1 VRPFQPLVSSPHLL
15 TILGHYWPRNLDIRQ
30 YPIES
35 KLYQTDADTQV
46 LVQTQKPLGS
56 PRGAI
61 VMVHGLEGSGEAGYM
76 RTMSYAALQAGY
88 IAHRFHMRTCGG
100 TEHLTTTLYHGG
112 LTGDLLAV
120 LRQWEGAGQTPVHLV
135 GYSLGG
141 NVVAKLAGELGE
153 MAAGLITSVCAVSTP
168 IDLNAG
174 ARRLA
179 EPSNRLYEQ
188 RFLRRM
194 RARVLA
200 TKLFSEEALNT
211 RGSLWD
217 FDDRIT
223 GPSFGFRGAQHYYE
237 TQSCQNFLDAIR
249 VPTLFVQAKDDIFI
263 PFKMFDHPSFRT
275 NPWLRLIVTER
286 GGHLGFLSRRKPRF
300 WVDEV
305 VMDWIASKTPAAP
318 VAHEGQRTL
327 TT

>member
-15 TILGHYWPRNLDIRQ
+15 TILGHYWPRDLDFQ
-30 YPIES
+30 PYPMAS
-35 KLYQTDADTQV
+35 HLYRTDADTQV
-46 LVQTQKPLGS
+46 LVQTQKPLGAA
-56 PRGAI
+56 RGAI

-76 RTMSYAALQAGY
+76 RTMSHAALQAGY

-100 TEHLTTTLYHGG
+100 TEHLTKTLYHGG

-120 LRQWEGAGQTPVHLV
+120 LRQWESAGQTPVHLV

-153 MAAGLITSVCAVSTP
+153 KAGGLITSVCAVSTP

-223 GPSFGFRGAQHYYE
+223 GPSFGFRGAEHYYQ

-263 PFKMFDHPSFRT
+263 PFEMFNHSAFQT
-275 NPWLRLIVTER
+275 NPWLNLIATER

-305 VMDWIASKTPAAP
+305 VMEWIAGKTPVTPESPA
-318 VAHEGQRTL
+318 GQRAF

>member
-1 VRPFQPLVSSPHLL
+1 MRSFQPLVSSPHLL
-15 TILGHYWPRNLDIRQ
+15 TILGHYWPRKLDIRP
-30 YPIES
+30 YPIAS
-35 KLYQTDADTQV
+35 HLYRTDVDTQV
-46 LVQTQKPLGS
+46 LVQTQKPLG
-56 PRGAI
+56 PARGTI

-76 RTMSYAALQAGY
+76 RTMAHAALRAGY

-100 TEHLTTTLYHGG
+100 TEHLAKTLYHGG

-120 LRQWEGAGQTPVHLV
+120 LRQWATERQTPVHLV

-141 NVVAKLAGELGE
+141 NVVTKLVGELGE
-153 MAAGLITSVCAVSTP
+153 EAGRLITSVCAVSTP

-194 RARVLA
+194 RERVRA
-200 TKLFSEEALNT
+200 TKLFSEEALKPG
-211 RGSLWD
+211 GSLWD

-223 GPSFGFRGAQHYYE
+223 GPSFGFRGAEHYYR
-237 TQSCQNFLDAIR
+237 TQSCQNFLEAIR

-263 PFKMFDHPSFRT
+263 PFEMFDHPAFQS
-275 NPWLRLIVTER
+275 NPWLTLTVTER

-305 VMDWIASKTPAAP
+305 VMEWIAGKTQAMPALHAD
-318 VAHEGQRTL
+318 QRTL